1 MSKLPA
7 FDICLA
13 LEVIEVVPDFCP
25 IKSIKFDCVEL
36 KRVEMVCLIANEWYF
51 PCFFVCRNGKLHV
64 AMECYVY
71 TIILFIFSGVPI
83 GAQGHVPL

>member
-7 FDICLA
+7 YEISLA
-13 LEVIEVVPDFCP
+13 LEVIEVVLDFSP

-51 PCFFVCRNGKLHV
+51 PCFWSAGAVYYTLLRN
-64 AMECYVY
+64 AMY
-71 TIILFIFSGVPI
+71 I
-83 GAQGHVPL
+83 Q